1 MDINDAMIRYPWLKD
16 ILHELPEEMLE
27 LIKIKTYKTQDVII
41 EHCEES
47 YYTYIILEGICCS
60 SQDMKNG
67 TRFILRKATVGD
79 VVGFMNVYGKNR
91 DFSAQ
96 ILARTKVIAARLPR
110 TLMQACFGTY
120 PDFSTTMSY
129 RVIDRLQSF
138 LSLISECNNYPSYL
152 SLITYLEYNY
162 LFYLRSYPDQFTG
175 PVRIMESRQNI
186 SDFLGIDVRSVQRL
200 LARIKEEQ
208 LVTIPSRS
216 IYINQ
221 AQYQALRKIRY
232 DWMP

>member
-96 ILARTKVIAARLPR
+96 ILARTKEIAGPASAHSYA
-110 TLMQACFGTY
+110 ACLEHIQTFPPPCRIG
-120 PDFSTTMSY
+120 
-129 RVIDRLQSF
+129 
-138 LSLISECNNYPSYL
+138 SLIGFSHFS
-152 SLITYLEYNY
+152 
-162 LFYLRSYPDQFTG
+162 
-175 PVRIMESRQNI
+175 
-186 SDFLGIDVRSVQRL
+186 
-200 LARIKEEQ
+200 A
-208 LVTIPSRS
+208 
-216 IYINQ
+216 
-221 AQYQALRKIRY
+221 
-232 DWMP
+232 